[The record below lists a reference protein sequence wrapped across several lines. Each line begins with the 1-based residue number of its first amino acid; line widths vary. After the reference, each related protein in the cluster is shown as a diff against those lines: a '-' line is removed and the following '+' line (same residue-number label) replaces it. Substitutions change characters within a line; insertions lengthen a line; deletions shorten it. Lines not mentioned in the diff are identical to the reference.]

1 MLALHKYLLNKE
13 KSPSTRQLPCQISQK
28 SFVAQGGYFSQ
39 NFSFHKILIDLFNLS
54 TMNEHLLLA
63 RLCFGTRNTAE
74 DEPNDSHFQ
83 RTDILMGGERS

>member
-54 TMNEHLLLA
+54 TMN
-63 RLCFGTRNTAE
+63 
-74 DEPNDSHFQ
+74 
-83 RTDILMGGERS
+83 